1 MEQKIVI
8 GPTRIGQVLPTTTPP
23 VTVKQTGV
31 GNSGVGFDRVF
42 QKQLDAADE
51 IKFSAHALKRLES
64 RQIVLNHRDLT
75 LLKDAVNR
83 AEAKGAKES
92 LILMD
97 RLALVVSVKNRTV
110 ITAVDDHNLTDNIFT
125 NIDSAVIV
133 RQ

>member
-1 MEQKIVI
+1 MDQQILIRPPQLGKL
-8 GPTRIGQVLPTTTPP
+8 LPA
-23 VTVKQTGV
+23 KQPQGKRVDVGKTGA
-31 GNSGVGFDRVF
+31 GFAKVF
-42 QKQLDAADE
+42 QEQLSVADDL
-51 IKFSAHALKRLES
+51 KFSVHALKRLES
-64 RQIVLNHRDLT
+64 RQIALDNREMA

-110 ITAVDDHNLTDNIFT
+110 ITALDDHSLKDNIFT

-133 RQ
+133 KQ

>member
-1 MEQKIVI
+1 MEQKIFIRPPRI
-8 GPTRIGQVLPTTTPP
+8 GPVLPVASPKAKP
-23 VTVKQTGV
+23 DL
-31 GNSGVGFDRVF
+31 GNSGVKFDRVF
-42 QKQLDAADE
+42 QNQLAAADDL
-51 IKFSAHALKRLES
+51 KFSAHALKRLES
-64 RQIVLNHRDLT
+64 RQIVLNNRDLA

-110 ITAVDDHNLTDNIFT
+110 ITAVDDQNLKDNIFT

-133 RQ
+133 KQ